1 MEAGYSESSARQ
13 GLSVLPDK
21 LSQGIQEHLEAFRK
35 ERSGRVLERSIRMN
49 AQADRLF
56 ERLEAGEPLTK
67 AEIDI
72 LRLSMK
78 EGSDLLDRVGAG
90 KISKSLS
97 LKGTITDNRTLEE
110 LEKRRAELIGKGA

>member
-1 MEAGYSESSARQ
+1 
-13 GLSVLPDK
+13 
-21 LSQGIQEHLEAFRK
+21 
-35 ERSGRVLERSIRMN
+35 MN